1 MGGSPG
7 AKRQL
12 RFFSRLDKWG
22 CAGRFSHN
30 FEIVRPTGR
39 DEAAFPG
46 EKNHQLALC
55 PAGAFGLRTIPE
67 LCAPATGHRSGR
79 HVSRRLS
86 RNRRTAREGVAV
98 RFHTTSMIET
108 AGG

>member
-12 RFFSRLDKWG
+12 RFFSRLEKRG
-22 CAGRFSHN
+22 YAGRFPHN

-55 PAGAFGLRTIPE
+55 PARAFGLRTIPE

-79 HVSRRLS
+79 HASRRLS

>member
-12 RFFSRLDKWG
+12 RFFSRLEKWG
-22 CAGRFSHN
+22 YAGRFPHN

-46 EKNHQLALC
+46 EKNHRLALC
-55 PAGAFGLRTIPE
+55 PARAFGLRTIPE

-79 HVSRRLS
+79 HASRRLS